1 MRAGNRGQLADFLRS
16 RRARLTPADVGL
28 PADSE
33 PGRRRTPGL
42 RREEVAELSGVGV
55 TWYTWLEQGRKI
67 TASPQVVDALARAL
81 RLSADE
87 HRHLRELA
95 GLAAAPAANGDDSQA
110 RLQRLVDSVV
120 PNAAS
125 VYDVHFDYLAWN
137 EPYRRIRHDPAG
149 LPAGR
154 RNLLWMMFTDADNRA
169 RMTTW
174 DRAARA
180 LLSQFRAAAGRHP
193 GDPRFAELTAAL
205 TEASQQFRDWWAQ
218 YPVRYFRPAR
228 IRVRHPQAGRI
239 TLELFQLRLEDD
251 PSQLMVVQVPADPA
265 SRDRVAALLAGPPP
279 GPGPA
284 AGAPALVVVGRLPAT
299 GKSTVASAL
308 ARQASFAFVRIDRI
322 EQAIIDS
329 AGPGQPLG
337 QSLGQPLGP
346 VGYTVAYGVAA
357 EQLGHGVSV
366 VAECVNPL
374 GVTRDA
380 WRDIAA
386 GHGARLVEV
395 ELVCTDQA
403 AHRERARTREVDVPG
418 LRLPDWE
425 QITSREYEPWDRGHL
440 IIDTATR
447 TPAQAVAAILAAIPE
462 RPGHVPAG
470 PD

>member
-1 MRAGNRGQLADFLRS
+1 VSAGNRGQLADFLRS
-16 RRARLTPADVGL
+16 RRARLTPAEVGL
-28 PADSE
+28 PGDSE

-55 TWYTWLEQGRKI
+55 TWYTWLEQGREI

-81 RLSADE
+81 RLSGDE

-95 GLAAAPAANGDDSQA
+95 GLAAAPATSGDDTQA
-110 RLQRLVDSVV
+110 RLQRLVDAVA
-120 PNAAS
+120 PNAAC

-154 RNLLWMMFTDADNRA
+154 RNLLWMMFTDAENRA

-174 DRAARA
+174 ERAARA

-193 GDPRFAELTAAL
+193 GDPRFGELTAVL
-205 TEASQQFRDWWAQ
+205 TEASPQFRDWWAQ

-251 PSQLMVVQVPADPA
+251 PGLLMVTQVPADPA
-265 SRDRVAALLAGPPP
+265 SRDRVAALLAGAPH
-279 GPGPA
+279 GPR
-284 AGAPALVVVGRLPAT
+284 GAPVLVVVGGLPAT

-308 ARQASFAFVRIDRI
+308 ARQAGFTFVRVDRI

-329 AGPGQPLG
+329 AGLR
-337 QSLGQPLGP
+337 QPLGP

-403 AHRERARTREVDVPG
+403 AHRERARTREVDIAG

-425 QITSREYEPWDRGHL
+425 QISSREYEPWDRDHL
-440 IIDTATR
+440 VIDTATR
-447 TPAQAVAAILAAIPE
+447 TPAEAVAAILAAIPE
-462 RPGHVPAG
+462 RAGHVPVD

>member
-1 MRAGNRGQLADFLRS
+1 VSAGNRGQLADFLRS

-28 PADSE
+28 PGDSE

-67 TASPQVVDALARAL
+67 TASAQVVDALARAL

-95 GLAAAPAANGDDSQA
+95 GLAAAPPSSGDDPQA
-110 RLQRLVDSVV
+110 RLQRLVDAAA

-125 VYDVHFDYLAWN
+125 VYDIHFDYLAWN
-137 EPYRRIRHDPAG
+137 EPYRRIRHDPAE

-154 RNLLWMMFTDADNRA
+154 RNLLWMMFTEAENRA

-193 GDPRFAELTAAL
+193 DDPRFAELTAAL
-205 TEASQQFRDWWAQ
+205 TGASPQFRDWWAQ
-218 YPVRYFRPAR
+218 YPVRYFRPAK
-228 IRVRHPQAGRI
+228 IRVRHPQAGWI

-251 PSQLMVVQVPADPA
+251 PGQLLVVQVPADPA
-265 SRDRVAALLAGPPP
+265 SRDRVAALAGRPALP
-279 GPGPA
+279 GQHDPA
-284 AGAPALVVVGRLPAT
+284 PGAPVLVVVGGLPAT
-299 GKSTVASAL
+299 GKTTVASTL
-308 ARQASFAFVRIDRI
+308 ARQAGFAFVRVDRI

-329 AGPGQPLG
+329 AGLR
-337 QSLGQPLGP
+337 QPLGP
-346 VGYTVAYGVAA
+346 VGYTVAYDMAA

-380 WRDIAA
+380 WRDVAA

-403 AHRERARTREVDVPG
+403 AHRERARTRVVDIPG

-425 QITSREYEPWDRGHL
+425 QITSREYEPWNRGHL
-440 IIDTATR
+440 VIDTATR
-447 TPAQAVAAILAAIPE
+447 SPAQAVAAILAAIPE
-462 RPGHVPAG
+462 RPDHVPAD

>member
-1 MRAGNRGQLADFLRS
+1 MSAGNRGQLADFLRS

-28 PADSE
+28 PGDSE

-95 GLAAAPAANGDDSQA
+95 GLATAPAASGDDPQA
-110 RLQRLVDSVV
+110 RLQRLVDAAT

-205 TEASQQFRDWWAQ
+205 TEASPQFRGLVGAV
-218 YPVRYFRPAR
+218 PGAVLPAR
-228 IRVRHPQAGRI
+228 QNPDQA
-239 TLELFQLRLEDD
+239 
-251 PSQLMVVQVPADPA
+251 PA
-265 SRDRVAALLAGPPP
+265 SRPDHPGAIPAAAGGRPRLDDGDAGPGRPCQP
-279 GPGPA
+279 GPGRGA
-284 AGAPALVVVGRLPAT
+284 AGRAARWARPA
-299 GKSTVASAL
+299 
-308 ARQASFAFVRIDRI
+308 
-322 EQAIIDS
+322 
-329 AGPGQPLG
+329 
-337 QSLGQPLGP
+337 
-346 VGYTVAYGVAA
+346 
-357 EQLGHGVSV
+357 
-366 VAECVNPL
+366 
-374 GVTRDA
+374 
-380 WRDIAA
+380 
-386 GHGARLVEV
+386 
-395 ELVCTDQA
+395 
-403 AHRERARTREVDVPG
+403 
-418 LRLPDWE
+418 
-425 QITSREYEPWDRGHL
+425 
-440 IIDTATR
+440 
-447 TPAQAVAAILAAIPE
+447 
-462 RPGHVPAG
+462 
-470 PD
+470 

>member
-1 MRAGNRGQLADFLRS
+1 VSAGNRGQLADFLRS

-28 PADSE
+28 PGDSE

-95 GLAAAPAANGDDSQA
+95 GLAAAPPASGDDPQA
-110 RLQRLVDSVV
+110 RLQRLVDAAA

-125 VYDVHFDYLAWN
+125 VYDVHFDYLVWN

-154 RNLLWMMFTDADNRA
+154 RNLLWMMFTDAENRA

-193 GDPRFAELTAAL
+193 DDPRFAELTAAL
-205 TEASQQFRDWWAQ
+205 TEASPQFRDWWAQ

-251 PSQLMVVQVPADPA
+251 PDQLMVMQVPADPA
-265 SRDRVAALLAGPPP
+265 SRDRVAALARPPALP
-279 GPGPA
+279 GQHAPV
-284 AGAPALVVVGRLPAT
+284 AGAPVLVVVGGLPAT

-308 ARQASFAFVRIDRI
+308 ARQAGFAFVRVDRI
-322 EQAIIDS
+322 EQAIIDT
-329 AGPGQPLG
+329 AGLR
-337 QSLGQPLGP
+337 QPLGP

-357 EQLGHGVSV
+357 EQLRHGVSV

-380 WRDIAA
+380 WRDVAA

-403 AHRERARTREVDVPG
+403 AHRERAQTREVDIPG

-425 QITSREYEPWDRGHL
+425 QITSREYEPWTRGHL
-440 IIDTATR
+440 VIDAATR
-447 TPAQAVAAILAAIPE
+447 TPAEAVAAILAAIPE
-462 RPGHVPAG
+462 GPDHVPAD

>member
-1 MRAGNRGQLADFLRS
+1 MSGSRAQLADFLRS

-67 TASPQVVDALARAL
+67 PASPQVVDALARAL

-95 GLAAAPAANGDDSQA
+95 GLAAAAEASGDDTSA
-110 RLQRLVDSVV
+110 RLQRLVDSVA
-120 PNAAS
+120 PNAAC

-154 RNLLWMMFTDADNRA
+154 RNLLWMMFTDAENRA

-193 GDPRFAELTAAL
+193 GDPRFAELVAAL
-205 TEASQQFRDWWAQ
+205 TEASPRFRDWWAE

-228 IRVRHPQAGRI
+228 IRVRHPEAGRI

-251 PSQLMVVQVPADPA
+251 PGLLMVMQVPADPA
-265 SRDRVAALLAGPPP
+265 SRDRVAALLA
-279 GPGPA
+279 
-284 AGAPALVVVGRLPAT
+284 
-299 GKSTVASAL
+299 
-308 ARQASFAFVRIDRI
+308 
-322 EQAIIDS
+322 
-329 AGPGQPLG
+329 
-337 QSLGQPLGP
+337 
-346 VGYTVAYGVAA
+346 
-357 EQLGHGVSV
+357 
-366 VAECVNPL
+366 
-374 GVTRDA
+374 
-380 WRDIAA
+380 
-386 GHGARLVEV
+386 
-395 ELVCTDQA
+395 
-403 AHRERARTREVDVPG
+403 
-418 LRLPDWE
+418 
-425 QITSREYEPWDRGHL
+425 
-440 IIDTATR
+440 
-447 TPAQAVAAILAAIPE
+447 
-462 RPGHVPAG
+462 
-470 PD
+470 

>member
-1 MRAGNRGQLADFLRS
+1 VSAGNRGQLADFLRT

-28 PADSE
+28 PGDSE

-67 TASPQVVDALARAL
+67 TASTQVVDALARAL
-81 RLSADE
+81 RLSTDE

-95 GLAAAPAANGDDSQA
+95 GLAAAPAVSGDDTRA
-110 RLQRLVDSVV
+110 RLQRLVDAVA

-125 VYDVHFDYLAWN
+125 VYDVHFDYLSWN
-137 EPYRRIRHDPAG
+137 EPYRRIRHDPAA
-149 LPAGR
+149 LPSRR
-154 RNLLWMMFTDADNRA
+154 RNLLWMMFTDAENRA

-193 GDPRFAELTAAL
+193 GDPRFAELTTAL
-205 TEASQQFRDWWAQ
+205 TEASPQFRDWWAQ

-228 IRVRHPQAGRI
+228 IRLRHPQAGRI

-251 PSQLMVVQVPADPA
+251 PGLLMVTQVPADPA
-265 SRDRVAALLAGPPP
+265 SRDRVAALLAGAPALP
-279 GPGPA
+279 GQRDPA
-284 AGAPALVVVGRLPAT
+284 AAAPVLVVVGGLPAT
-299 GKSTVASAL
+299 GKSTVASTL
-308 ARQASFAFVRIDRI
+308 ARQAGLAYVRVDRI

-329 AGPGQPLG
+329 AGLR
-337 QSLGQPLGP
+337 QPLGP

-380 WRDIAA
+380 WRDVAA

-395 ELVCTDQA
+395 ELVCTDRA
-403 AHRERARTREVDVPG
+403 RHRERATTREVDIPG

-425 QITSREYEPWDRGHL
+425 QITSREYEPWDRAHL
-440 IIDTATR
+440 VIDTATR
-447 TPAQAVAAILAAIPE
+447 TPAEAVAAILAAIPE
-462 RPGHVPAG
+462 RAGHVPVD
-470 PD
+470 PE

>member
-1 MRAGNRGQLADFLRS
+1 MSAGNRGQLADFLRS
-16 RRARLTPADVGL
+16 RRSRLTPAEVGL
-28 PADSE
+28 PGDSE

-95 GLAAAPAANGDDSQA
+95 GLAAAAATSGDDTQA
-110 RLQRLVDSVV
+110 RLQRLVDAVA
-120 PNAAS
+120 PNAAC

-154 RNLLWMMFTDADNRA
+154 RNLLWMMFTDAENRA

-174 DRAARA
+174 ERAARA
-180 LLSQFRAAAGRHP
+180 LLSQFRAAAGRRP

-205 TEASQQFRDWWAQ
+205 TEASPQFRDWWAQ

-251 PSQLMVVQVPADPA
+251 PGLLLVTQVPADPA
-265 SRDRVAALLAGPPP
+265 SRDRVAALLAGPAPP
-279 GPGPA
+279 GPN
-284 AGAPALVVVGRLPAT
+284 GAPVLVVVGGLPAT

-308 ARQASFAFVRIDRI
+308 ACQAGFTFVRVDRI

-329 AGPGQPLG
+329 AGLR
-337 QSLGQPLGP
+337 QPLGP

-366 VAECVNPL
+366 IAECVNPL

-403 AHRERARTREVDVPG
+403 AHRERARTREVDIAG

-440 IIDTATR
+440 VIDTATH
-447 TPAQAVAAILAAIPE
+447 TPAEAVAAILAAIAE
-462 RPGHVPAG
+462 RAGHVSVD

>member
-1 MRAGNRGQLADFLRS
+1 VSGGNRGQLADFLRS

-28 PADSE
+28 PGDSE

-95 GLAAAPAANGDDSQA
+95 GLAAAPAASGDDPQA
-110 RLQRLVDSVV
+110 RLQRLVDAAS

-154 RNLLWMMFTDADNRA
+154 RNLLWMMFTDAENRA

-174 DRAARA
+174 DRAART

-205 TEASQQFRDWWAQ
+205 TEASPQFRDWWAQ

-228 IRVRHPQAGRI
+228 IRVRHPRAGRI
-239 TLELFQLRLEDD
+239 TLELFQMRLEDD
-251 PSQLMVVQVPADPA
+251 PGLLLVTQVPADPE
-265 SRDRVAALLAGPPP
+265 SRDRVAALLAGPLDLPRQP
-279 GPGPA
+279 RQH
-284 AGAPALVVVGRLPAT
+284 GAPVLVVVGGLPAT

-308 ARQASFAFVRIDRI
+308 ARQAGLAFVRVDRI

-329 AGPGQPLG
+329 AAPGQPLRR
-337 QSLGQPLGP
+337 PLGP

-380 WRDIAA
+380 WSDVAA

-403 AHRERARTREVDVPG
+403 AHRERAWSREVDIPG
-418 LRLPDWE
+418 LRLPEWK

-440 IIDTATR
+440 VIDTATS
-447 TPAQAVAAILAAIPE
+447 TPAEAVAAILAAIPE
-462 RPGHVPAG
+462 RSDHVSAD

>member
-1 MRAGNRGQLADFLRS
+1 MSAGNRGQLADFLRS

-28 PADSE
+28 PGDSE
-33 PGRRRTPGL
+33 PGKRRTPGL

-95 GLAAAPAANGDDSQA
+95 GLAAAPPASGDEPRA
-110 RLQRLVDSVV
+110 RLQRLVDAAV

-154 RNLLWMMFTDADNRA
+154 RNLLWMMFTDAENRA

-193 GDPRFAELTAAL
+193 DDPRFAELTAAL
-205 TEASQQFRDWWAQ
+205 TDASPQFRDWWAQ

-251 PSQLMVVQVPADPA
+251 PGQLMVMQVPADPA
-265 SRDRVAALLAGPPP
+265 SRDRVAALLAGPLPVRDQRA
-279 GPGPA
+279 PA
-284 AGAPALVVVGRLPAT
+284 AGAPVLVVVGGLPAT

-308 ARQASFAFVRIDRI
+308 ARQAGFAFVRVDRI

-329 AGPGQPLG
+329 AGPA
-337 QSLGQPLGP
+337 SLC
-346 VGYTVAYGVAA
+346 A
-357 EQLGHGVSV
+357 
-366 VAECVNPL
+366 
-374 GVTRDA
+374 
-380 WRDIAA
+380 
-386 GHGARLVEV
+386 
-395 ELVCTDQA
+395 
-403 AHRERARTREVDVPG
+403 
-418 LRLPDWE
+418 
-425 QITSREYEPWDRGHL
+425 SRWDRSGTRSP
-440 IIDTATR
+440 TAWPPSNSGTASAWSPNASTR
-447 TPAQAVAAILAAIPE
+447 SA
-462 RPGHVPAG
+462 
-470 PD
+470 